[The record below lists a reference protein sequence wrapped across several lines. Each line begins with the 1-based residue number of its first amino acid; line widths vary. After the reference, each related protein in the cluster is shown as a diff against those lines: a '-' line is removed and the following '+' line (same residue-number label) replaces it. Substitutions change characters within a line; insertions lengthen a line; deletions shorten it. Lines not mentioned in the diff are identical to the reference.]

1 MILNSHTAIYAQ
13 NGTIDVGRFVGCEVE
28 IGGGDLL
35 GTTQATYG
43 NFGPHAVEYILRHL
57 GNHFGFDEA
66 RGYGIDRDTLTSQ
79 FAGHRFG
86 HTDQAGFRGHVVG
99 LAEVAVSPTTDEA
112 LTMRP

>member
-43 NFGPHAVEYILRHL
+43 NL
-57 GNHFGFDEA
+57 
-66 RGYGIDRDTLTSQ
+66 DRKS
-79 FAGHRFG
+79 
-86 HTDQAGFRGHVVG
+86 VV
-99 LAEVAVSPTTDEA
+99 
-112 LTMRP
+112 

>member
-43 NFGPHAVEYILRHL
+43 NLSAPIR
-57 GNHFGFDEA
+57 
-66 RGYGIDRDTLTSQ
+66 
-79 FAGHRFG
+79 
-86 HTDQAGFRGHVVG
+86 
-99 LAEVAVSPTTDEA
+99 
-112 LTMRP
+112 

>member
-43 NFGPHAVEYILRHL
+43 NFGPHAVEYVLGHL

-66 RGYGIDRDTLTSQ
+66 GSDCVYADT
-79 FAGHRFG
+79 AGSK
-86 HTDQAGFRGHVVG
+86 
-99 LAEVAVSPTTDEA
+99 L
-112 LTMRP
+112 

>member
-43 NFGPHAVEYILRHL
+43 NFGRMPSSTFSGILQP
-57 GNHFGFDEA
+57 F
-66 RGYGIDRDTLTSQ
+66 
-79 FAGHRFG
+79 RF
-86 HTDQAGFRGHVVG
+86 R
-99 LAEVAVSPTTDEA
+99 
-112 LTMRP
+112 

>member
-66 RGYGIDRDTLTSQ
+66 RGYGTEIIQ
-79 FAGHRFG
+79 N
-86 HTDQAGFRGHVVG
+86 HTGMI
-99 LAEVAVSPTTDEA
+99 S
-112 LTMRP
+112 

>member
-86 HTDQAGFRGHVVG
+86 DLRGGFDRSEESPG
-99 LAEVAVSPTTDEA
+99 LTEHGNC
-112 LTMRP
+112 